1 MARSYDYFI
10 AGDHEAGRRTIG
22 QALEGAG
29 YRVTVTPEGNFVAET
44 GSLKATIWLGAIAGK
59 NLHRRFEVQFFTNAD
74 GSLVARLVRD
84 IGRAAIKGGAIG
96 ATVTSNS
103 FADLAKVIGD
113 ALTGSQ
119 QLSGSL
125 AND

>member
-22 QALEGAG
+22 QALEGDG
-29 YRVTVTPEGNFVAET
+29 YRVSVTPEGNFVAEK
-44 GSLKATIWLGAIAGK
+44 GSLGATIALGAIAGK
-59 NLHRRFEVQFFTNAD
+59 KLHRRFEVQFFTNTD

-84 IGRAAIKGGAIG
+84 IGRAAVKGGAIG
-96 ATVTSNS
+96 ATMTSNS
-103 FADLAKVIGD
+103 FGDLAKTIGD
-113 ALTGSQ
+113 ALAGAQ